1 MEMEIHYGKTP
12 GRESNNTMGI
22 RGYDYV
28 EFYVGSAKM
37 VAYWYAKALGLNIVA
52 YKGPE
57 TGHRDRCSYLLA
69 NTTGL
74 KIVITSAIQPNTYE
88 VASFVNR
95 HGDGVRRWSVEVND
109 VQETFSKAMANGA
122 VPARKP
128 YKLEDENG
136 YVMMAAIRV
145 YDDCE
150 INFVNYDN
158 YNGLFMPGFGEPTQK
173 INFSRQETGI
183 KAIDH
188 IVGNVHVNEM
198 DKWADYINK
207 SLDFET
213 FIHFGP
219 GDISTQLS
227 ALLSKVVRSKD
238 SIIKNPINE
247 PFEAARKS
255 QIEEYTENY
264 QGSGIQHVALITTD
278 IITTVKNMKANGIE
292 FLDTPPHTYYEAIAA
307 KDFGLTEDINELER
321 LGILIDVEG
330 QGYLLQLFTK
340 PIGDRPTFFFEI
352 IQRRNGAAGFGQGNF
367 LALFESIEKDQARR
381 GNL

>member
-1 MEMEIHYGKTP
+1 MEIHYGKTP

-74 KIVITSAIQPNTYE
+74 KIVITSALQPSTYE

-109 VQETFSKAMANGA
+109 VNETFSKAMANGA
-122 VPARKP
+122 VPAKKP

-278 IITTVKNMKANGIE
+278 IITTVKNMKANGVE